1 LAESRGGRVL
11 LKLPEN
17 FQTYSE
23 ARQQG
28 FMRMK
33 ALKEQGKKVVGIFC
47 TYTPM
52 EMVLAAGA
60 VPVSLC
66 GGSEKPIPYAE
77 KSLPKNLCPLIKSS
91 YGYAVSD
98 TCPYFYFSDMIL
110 AETTCDG
117 KKKMYEMMG
126 ELKYTHVMQLP
137 PGRNGELALESW
149 RLEMLRLKEVM
160 EQQLGVVITEED
172 IRQAIHLE
180 NRERKATLD
189 FFEIGRLKP
198 TPLSGYEINT
208 VIDSN
213 DFLFDTEEMIA
224 FLERRTA
231 ELKKDYEENFAGKP
245 SRPRILIT
253 GCPTGGVREKI
264 IKLIEELGADVVGFE
279 NCSGPRT
286 MKDLVDENKDPYLA
300 LAEKYLRINCSVM
313 SPNPGRIEA
322 LNEMIDDYQ
331 VDGVIEVILQAC
343 HTFAIESD
351 RVKKFVTN
359 ERNIPYLCLETD
371 YSQTD
376 TGQISTRI
384 SAFLEILEG

>member
-47 TYTPM
+47 TYTPV

-66 GGSEKPIPYAE
+66 GGSDKPIPYAE

-117 KKKMYEMMG
+117 KKKMYEMLG

-137 PGRNGELALESW
+137 PGRSGELALTSW

-160 EQQLGVVITEED
+160 EEQLGVVITEED

-180 NRERKATLD
+180 NRARKATLE

-208 VIDSN
+208 IIDSN

-224 FLERRTA
+224 FLERRTV

-264 IKLIEELGADVVGFE
+264 IRLIEELGADIVGFE

-286 MKDLVDENKDPYLA
+286 MKDLVDEDKDPYLA

-322 LNEMIDDYQ
+322 LDEMITDYQ

-351 RVKKFVTN
+351 RVKRFVTN
-359 ERNIPYLCLETD
+359 QRNIPYLCLETD